1 MKEDS
6 EAAVKENSEAAVKKD
21 SQADVKEDSQA
32 DVKENSE
39 AAVMEES
46 QAVVKENSEAAVKEN
61 REAAVKKT
69 GEDKNL
75 NGKEAELLLPKNS
88 QKSRPCALGLKRLRR
103 MGRIENYKGSDQDN
117 TECLNPFMQGMPFG
131 EKKPLPR

>member
-1 MKEDS
+1 MKEDSQAEVKEDS

-32 DVKENSE
+32 DVK
-39 AAVMEES
+39 
-46 QAVVKENSEAAVKEN
+46 KDSEAAVKEN
-61 REAAVKKT
+61 REAAGKKT

-75 NGKEAELLLPKNS
+75 NRKEAELLLPKNS

>member
-1 MKEDS
+1 MKEDSQAEVKEDS

-32 DVKENSE
+32 DVK
-39 AAVMEES
+39 
-46 QAVVKENSEAAVKEN
+46 KDSEAAVKEN
-61 REAAVKKT
+61 REAAGKKT

>member
-1 MKEDS
+1 MKEDSQAEVKEDS

-32 DVKENSE
+32 DVK
-39 AAVMEES
+39 
-46 QAVVKENSEAAVKEN
+46 KDSEAAVKEN
-61 REAAVKKT
+61 REAAGKKT

-103 MGRIENYKGSDQDN
+103 MGRIENYNGSDQDN

>member
-1 MKEDS
+1 MKEDSQAEVKEDS

-32 DVKENSE
+32 DVK
-39 AAVMEES
+39 
-46 QAVVKENSEAAVKEN
+46 KDSEAAVKEN

-69 GEDKNL
+69 GEDKKL
-75 NGKEAELLLPKNS
+75 TGKQTELLLPKNS

>member
-1 MKEDS
+1 MKEDSQAEVKEDS

-32 DVKENSE
+32 DVK
-39 AAVMEES
+39 
-46 QAVVKENSEAAVKEN
+46 KDSEAAVKEN
-61 REAAVKKT
+61 REAAGKKT

-75 NGKEAELLLPKNS
+75 NRKEAELLLPKNS

-117 TECLNPFMQGMPFG
+117 SECLNPFMQGMPFG

>member
-1 MKEDS
+1 MKEDSQAEVKEDS

-32 DVKENSE
+32 DVK
-39 AAVMEES
+39 
-46 QAVVKENSEAAVKEN
+46 KDSEAAVKEN
-61 REAAVKKT
+61 REAAGKKT

-75 NGKEAELLLPKNS
+75 NRKEAELLLPKNS

-131 EKKPLPR
+131 EKKPLPRLG